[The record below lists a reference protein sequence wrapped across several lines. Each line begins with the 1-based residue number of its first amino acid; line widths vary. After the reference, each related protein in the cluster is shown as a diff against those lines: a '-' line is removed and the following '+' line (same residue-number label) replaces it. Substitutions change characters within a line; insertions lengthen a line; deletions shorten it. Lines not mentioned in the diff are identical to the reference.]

1 MYMNFEKVIL
11 PYEYDSLEPYIDTS
25 TMEAHYEKHLDGY
38 VKNLNRFLLGYE
50 ELTKG
55 KSLEEILC
63 NLEDIPMEI
72 RQQVI
77 NNGGGVLNHNFYF
90 SILSPRGKREPEGE
104 LFEKIKQCYGSFN
117 NLREAVSRAAIGHF
131 GSGWSWLVL
140 NEEGNLKVITTENQA
155 SPLSLGYKPLLA
167 IDVWEHAY
175 YLKYKNLRT
184 EYVNNIWKLIDW
196 DIVEKIYKKYL

>member
-1 MYMNFEKVIL
+1 MNFEKIIL
-11 PYEYDSLEPYIDTS
+11 PYEYDSLEPYIDTL
-25 TMEAHYEKHLDGY
+25 TVEAHYEKHLEGY
-38 VKNLNRFLLGYE
+38 VKNLNRFMFGYE
-50 ELTKG
+50 ESSKG
-55 KSLEEILC
+55 KTLEEILC
-63 NLEDIPMEI
+63 NIEDIPKEI

-90 SILSPRGKREPEGE
+90 SILSPKGKREPEGE
-104 LFEKIKQCYGSFN
+104 LLEKIKQCYGSFN

-140 NEEGNLKVITTENQA
+140 CDGGILKVITTDNQN
-155 SPLSLGYKPLLA
+155 SPLSMGYKPLLA

-184 EYVNNIWKLIDW
+184 EYVNNIWNLFDW
-196 DIVEKIYKKYL
+196 NIIEKIYNKYI